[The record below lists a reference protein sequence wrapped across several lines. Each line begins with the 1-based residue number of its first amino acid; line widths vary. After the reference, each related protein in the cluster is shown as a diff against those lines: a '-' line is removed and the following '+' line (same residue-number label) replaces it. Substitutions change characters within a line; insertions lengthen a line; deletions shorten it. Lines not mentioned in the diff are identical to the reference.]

1 MTTLF
6 YLTGSFKL
14 KVQDVWVKSL
24 RFIGRGFSIDKYY
37 ELKEYKFSLEYKSL
51 FTYLSKNM
59 MPSQF
64 QEEMGIP
71 KIVYEI
77 GEHFPL
83 VASLSGRFFD
93 STPKY
98 SHDDLETIAPT
109 TRRKS
114 RSKRRFFSSSEG
126 TSFSLSSPE
135 PSMSPFS
142 PSSPLPSPREIHRDD
157 DMLSSVMKTYRTT
170 RDHLVRMWLNINEK
184 VTPRSKKMKED
195 SKVAFILSFFR
206 LIRRNDISQIH
217 SWKEQNQRRR
227 FSLRV
232 FHFPQI
238 LPTTWSFCLETKR
251 VTSIEIW
258 RITGNKSQKQASFTI
273 ALQEYGFT
281 PFLCVPSKRVGT
293 EKFDSLFMFLAM
305 NTRLISQSVC
315 WESFLFLLEGGRILG
330 ATTLHKHK
338 TGFKHSCIA
347 LWNQES
353 FTQSE

>member
-238 LPTTWSFCLETKR
+238 LPTT
-251 VTSIEIW
+251 
-258 RITGNKSQKQASFTI
+258 
-273 ALQEYGFT
+273 
-281 PFLCVPSKRVGT
+281 
-293 EKFDSLFMFLAM
+293 
-305 NTRLISQSVC
+305 
-315 WESFLFLLEGGRILG
+315 
-330 ATTLHKHK
+330 
-338 TGFKHSCIA
+338 
-347 LWNQES
+347 
-353 FTQSE
+353 

>member
-1 MTTLF
+1 MATLF
-6 YLTGSFKL
+6 YLTGTFKL
-14 KVQDVWVKSL
+14 KMQEIWVKTL

-109 TRRKS
+109 SHRKS

-126 TSFSLSSPE
+126 SSFSLSSPE

-142 PSSPLPSPREIHRDD
+142 PSPPLTSPKESHRDD
-157 DMLSSVMKTYRTT
+157 AMLSSVMKTYRST
-170 RDHLVRMWLNINEK
+170 RDRLVRMWLNINEK
-184 VTPRSKKMKED
+184 VTPRSKKMKEE
-195 SKVAFILSFFR
+195 SKVALLRVCDFPLGTICCRFAAGRSRVGGGAAASRCFIS
-206 LIRRNDISQIH
+206 
-217 SWKEQNQRRR
+217 RR
-227 FSLRV
+227 FYPLREV
-232 FHFPQI
+232 F
-238 LPTTWSFCLETKR
+238 
-251 VTSIEIW
+251 IW
-258 RITGNKSQKQASFTI
+258 E
-273 ALQEYGFT
+273 QE
-281 PFLCVPSKRVGT
+281 
-293 EKFDSLFMFLAM
+293 E
-305 NTRLISQSVC
+305 
-315 WESFLFLLEGGRILG
+315 
-330 ATTLHKHK
+330 
-338 TGFKHSCIA
+338 
-347 LWNQES
+347 
-353 FTQSE
+353 